1 MSPRLLIV
9 SLFLAALAGIALG
22 QVSTTDDQP
31 TTEAAAEAPPIEEST
46 AEEDAELAAEDAA
59 VDQVLKDAELIYG
72 DDDEDFIPSQNVSA
86 DQSLDYPVDI

>member
-9 SLFLAALAGIALG
+9 SLFLAALAGMALG

-31 TTEAAAEAPPIEEST
+31 TSEDAAPPIEEST

-72 DDDEDFIPSQNVSA
+72 DDDKDFIPSQNVSA